1 MLLRSLFALP
11 RRSLVETSLLFSR
24 AGSIMSGWSYCARAV
39 LAFGALLLVACGDDP
54 QVPSTA
60 AAVTGSTFTGRVS
73 VVLQQAPSVKVTD
86 QRGKSIKGLL
96 VRWRVTSGGGRVSS
110 DTARTDGGGVS
121 SSGGWVLG
129 PGAGTQTLEATAEGL
144 PPTVFT
150 ATAVPG
156 PLTQAIATSGNNQV
170 AEVNTDV
177 PVALAVRATD
187 QYGNGIPGLA
197 VTFAV
202 AQGTGSVD
210 GATQVTNAD
219 GVATATAWRLG
230 TFAGPQRV
238 RATIVD
244 AVNGVSA
251 SAEFSAQGQAAA
263 ASDLIKIAGDNQ
275 VGTFGNAAATPP
287 GVRVVDIWGNGVGN
301 VPVLFT
307 PGANSGTVSSA
318 QTSSDPAN
326 GSAFVGAWTFGT
338 TAPSQTL
345 IATSPSLPGKSVT
358 FTAAVSS
365 SQFDID
371 VRFAGAVA
379 NPVVRQA
386 FLTAAAKWKT
396 VIVGDLH
403 RTIVNDP
410 AGACD
415 SWLPAINETINDVV
429 IFARIDSI
437 DAGGDSTGNV
447 LGFAGPCSVNPNTQL
462 TTYGLMQFDEYDLN
476 ELLSDGSLVDVIVH
490 EMGHVLGIGTL
501 WNRPGRQLLNGPG
514 TSDPHFSGTTARAQF
529 AAVNTS
535 IYSGLAVPVENSG
548 GDGTR
553 DSHWREGVLRNELMT
568 GFLNRGSNPL
578 SRISVGSLQDM
589 GYTVNLAAADGYS
602 FVASL
607 FRFPANVRDTR
618 RMYKDIR
625 TGGIS
630 TVGADGRSARERN

>member
-1 MLLRSLFALP
+1 
-11 RRSLVETSLLFSR
+11 
-24 AGSIMSGWSYCARAV
+24 MSGWSYCARAV

-110 DTARTDGGGVS
+110 DTARTDVSGVS

-129 PGAGTQTLEATAEGL
+129 SGAGTQTLEATVEGL

-156 PLTQAIATSGNNQV
+156 PLTQAIVTGGNNQV

-202 AQGTGSVD
+202 VQGTGSVV
-210 GATQVTNAD
+210 GASQATNAD

-230 TFAGPQRV
+230 TFAGLQRV

-263 ASDLIKIAGDNQ
+263 ASDLIKIAGDSQ
-275 VGTFGNAAATPP
+275 VGTFGNAAPIPP

-371 VRFAGAVA
+371 VRFVGAVA

-403 RTIVNDP
+403 RTIVNNA
-410 AGACD
+410 AGACE
-415 SWLPAINETINDVV
+415 SWIPAINETMNDVV
-429 IFARIDSI
+429 IYARVDSI
-437 DAGGDSTGNV
+437 DAAGDSTGNV
-447 LGFAGPCSVNPNTQL
+447 LGQAGPCAANSGTRL
-462 TTYGLMQFDEYDLN
+462 TAYGLMEFDEYDLD
-476 ELLSDGSLVDVIVH
+476 ELVAEGSLVDVIVH

-501 WNRPGRQLLNGPG
+501 WNFGGRSLLVGAGSTEPYFQG
-514 TSDPHFSGTTARAQF
+514 TAARTQFLSLNSATYSGTP
-529 AAVNTS
+529 
-535 IYSGLAVPVENSG
+535 VPVENSG
-548 GDGTR
+548 GGGTR
-553 DSHWREGVLRNELMT
+553 DSHWRESILRSELMT

-589 GYTVNLAAADGYS
+589 GYTVNIAAADGYS
-602 FVASL
+602 FAASL
-607 FRFPANVRDTR
+607 YRFPVDGGATR
-618 RMYKDIR
+618 RMHKDVKRLPLVEI
-625 TGGIS
+625 
-630 TVGADGRSARERN
+630 DDKGRATRVRN